1 MLAYEGHLGVTLGSL
16 WSRSGATWGAF
27 WAHGGDFS
35 SLWHHY
41 GTIVESLWVKEVRF
55 QKTLIFPTDFN
66 DFIKLRGELWSTSGQ
81 HLAYECELWV
91 TLASLLTCEI
101 DFGASLGSLWGD
113 FRIRG

>member
-1 MLAYEGHLGVTLGSL
+1 M
-16 WSRSGATWGAF
+16 
-27 WAHGGDFS
+27 
-35 SLWHHY
+35 
-41 GTIVESLWVKEVRF
+41 KVRF
-55 QKTLIFPTDFN
+55 QKTFIFPTDFN

-81 HLAYECELWV
+81 ILAYECELWV

>member
-1 MLAYEGHLGVTLGSL
+1 M
-16 WSRSGATWGAF
+16 
-27 WAHGGDFS
+27 
-35 SLWHHY
+35 
-41 GTIVESLWVKEVRF
+41 IVESVWVYEVRF
-55 QKTLIFPTDFN
+55 QKTFISPTDLN

-81 HLAYECELWV
+81 NLAYECEFWV

>member
-1 MLAYEGHLGVTLGSL
+1 MVVTLVHFGITMGRL
-16 WSRSGATWGAF
+16 WSHFGYTKYVF
-27 WAHGGDFS
+27 KKHLF
-35 SLWHHY
+35 
-41 GTIVESLWVKEVRF
+41 T
-55 QKTLIFPTDFN
+55 PTDFN

-81 HLAYECELWV
+81 NLAYECELWV